1 MALRIAPLFSGSSGN
16 CILIQSDRVS
26 VLVDA
31 GVSCARIERELRRI
45 GKDPSQL
52 SGILITHEHSDHIS
66 GVDVLMRKYDL
77 PVYANEATMCEL
89 ERKLKEPVLK
99 NMRVIDAGDFYIE
112 DLNVTPFHISHDAA
126 DPFGYAF
133 SSGGK
138 KVSVMTDLGRVTKSV
153 LAAVKGSNI
162 VLLESNHDVDMLY
175 SGSYPYYLKR
185 RILSATGHLSNDDA
199 AKAAFELVKMGVRGL
214 LLGHLSKNNNQESL
228 AMLTVCNYLAQN
240 GVIKG
245 KHVAVEVTHR
255 DGCCGVYDAR

>member
-1 MALRIAPLFSGSSGN
+1 
-16 CILIQSDRVS
+16 
-26 VLVDA
+26 
-31 GVSCARIERELRRI
+31 
-45 GKDPSQL
+45 
-52 SGILITHEHSDHIS
+52 
-66 GVDVLMRKYDL
+66 
-77 PVYANEATMCEL
+77 
-89 ERKLKEPVLK
+89 
-99 NMRVIDAGDFYIE
+99 
-112 DLNVTPFHISHDAA
+112 
-126 DPFGYAF
+126 
-133 SSGGK
+133 
-138 KVSVMTDLGRVTKSV
+138 MTDLGRVTKSV